1 MLLQK
6 GDSLKGCLY
15 VLMYSFAHIK
25 QVHLE
30 VTERCNAACP
40 QCPRRIDGGAMNPK
54 VTGAELSLADI
65 RLIMPVEFVR
75 QLSKVYLCGN
85 YGDPAA
91 GADTLEIVRYL
102 RDASPRLRIGIHSN
116 GSLRNED
123 WWRDLARAIGEDGY
137 ARFAIDGLEDTNHI
151 YRRNTDWS
159 KIVQNATTYIAAGG
173 RAEWDFIVF
182 AHNEH
187 QVESARKFAGALGFA
202 AFNVKKTA
210 RFLKRESMAYA
221 DSSPV
226 KSVRGELVAQL
237 SSPSRT
243 EYRNDFLDSLENE
256 RAAHANFSDYLNSR
270 DIRCKVAAEKSIY
283 ISADGKAL
291 PCCYLA
297 SMLKN
302 PPGEETRQFG
312 EIFGSDTTAL
322 AVNAATTLESVVAGD
337 FFQKR
342 VAERWQNGREKLK
355 VCARVCGT

>member
-1 MLLQK
+1 
-6 GDSLKGCLY
+6 
-15 VLMYSFAHIK
+15 MYSFSDIR

-30 VTERCNAACP
+30 ITERCNAACP

-54 VTGAELSLADI
+54 VTGAELSLGEI
-65 RLIMPVEFVR
+65 RRIMPVEFVR

-123 WWRDLARAIGEDGY
+123 WWRDLARAIGENGY

-151 YRRNTDWS
+151 YRRNTDWV
-159 KIVQNATTYIAAGG
+159 KIVQNATAYIAAGG

-187 QVESARKFAGALGFA
+187 QVEAARDFSHALGFA

-210 RFLKRESMAYA
+210 RFLKRDAMAYA
-221 DSSPV
+221 AKSPV
-226 KSVRGELVAQL
+226 KSVSGSLVDEIQ
-237 SSPSRT
+237 SPSRA
-243 EYRNDFLDSLENE
+243 EFRNDFLESLEAD
-256 RAAHANFSDYLNSR
+256 RARHSSFDAYLDSR
-270 DIRCKVAAEKSIY
+270 EIDCKAVREKSIY
-283 ISADGKAL
+283 ISAAGQVL

-297 SMLKN
+297 AMLKN
-302 PPGEETRQFG
+302 PPGDETRQFSQLFDG
-312 EIFGSDTTAL
+312 
-322 AVNAATTLESVVAGD
+322 VAAELSATGNVSVEKIVAGH
-337 FFQKR
+337 FFQNQVKDK
-342 VAERWQNGREKLK
+342 WQSGGEKLK
-355 VCARVCGT
+355 VCARVCGR